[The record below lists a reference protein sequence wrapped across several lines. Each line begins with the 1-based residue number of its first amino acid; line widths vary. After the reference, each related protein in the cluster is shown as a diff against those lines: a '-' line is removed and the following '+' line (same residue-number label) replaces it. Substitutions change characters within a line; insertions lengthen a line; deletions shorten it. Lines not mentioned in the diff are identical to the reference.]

1 MSNRRTA
8 VIDELMSETP
18 LFTSRDKKLT
28 ARHYSE
34 VGMTFMKQT
43 SKWNAYAMQSIF
55 NLMFNIIITHTKC
68 TNTHMHNII

>member
-34 VGMTFMKQT
+34 VGMTFMKHRHQNGMHMQCKAYLT
-43 SKWNAYAMQSIF
+43 SCLTS
-55 NLMFNIIITHTKC
+55 
-68 TNTHMHNII
+68 